1 LLCTNQHR
9 AAHALTARW
18 AFRWRFFNRGEFC
31 PGFRSNTFFSDEIMY
46 ASTQSYEKIQ
56 QLSELVTRAQAGDS
70 QAFGELFEQY
80 QPLVLS
86 ILVRRVGNYGDA
98 QELAQDVFVKALT
111 KLDQLRVPEAF
122 VGWLKS
128 IAVRMSI
135 NFIQRKK
142 LVAGGDSYVDGVAA
156 EDSGPEDVALAS
168 ERRAEVHRCLGRL
181 RDLDRETLEAFY
193 VRGKSILEMS
203 DEFSAPVGTIKRRLH
218 VARHRLEAAI
228 GEFAE

>member
-1 LLCTNQHR
+1 
-9 AAHALTARW
+9 
-18 AFRWRFFNRGEFC
+18 
-31 PGFRSNTFFSDEIMY
+31 MY

-98 QELAQDVFVKALT
+98 QELTQDVFVKALT